1 MSAWAQPVGA
11 TEGWGLPARMTSV
24 RRLTCC
30 FPGLEQLTVLLG
42 LLTWPMGLLTLRY
55 RLP

>member
-1 MSAWAQPVGA
+1 MGA

-24 RRLTCC
+24 RRLTSC